1 MRQFPCSPNLRFSLV
16 ILFRDIAVSLNGEL
30 FFNFN
35 HFRSIFFVIIWYETF
50 YNSLVNKELLRDIVE
65 ANLCKIFISTYND
78 LIDKQFKDKLK
89 NLVFQTTKPGAGEVE
104 EGYPEEELAE
114 DREVNEKVL
123 GDEECDAREEDLGSE
138 GEFGLIEA
146 ACELPGS
153 PTSEVQYSF
162 ILCKGGIAYLRKTI
176 GLFIY

>member
-1 MRQFPCSPNLRFSLV
+1 M
-16 ILFRDIAVSLNGEL
+16 
-30 FFNFN
+30 
-35 HFRSIFFVIIWYETF
+35 
-50 YNSLVNKELLRDIVE
+50 
-65 ANLCKIFISTYND
+65 
-78 LIDKQFKDKLK
+78 
-89 NLVFQTTKPGAGEVE
+89 E

-153 PTSEVQYSF
+153 PTSEVQYIRADLRSF
-162 ILCKGGIAYLRKTI
+162 REIFFFTWFQFLKSD
-176 GLFIY
+176 F

>member
-1 MRQFPCSPNLRFSLV
+1 M
-16 ILFRDIAVSLNGEL
+16 
-30 FFNFN
+30 
-35 HFRSIFFVIIWYETF
+35 
-50 YNSLVNKELLRDIVE
+50 
-65 ANLCKIFISTYND
+65 
-78 LIDKQFKDKLK
+78 
-89 NLVFQTTKPGAGEVE
+89 E

-153 PTSEVQYSF
+153 PTSEVQYICQRLATPSP
-162 ILCKGGIAYLRKTI
+162 GM
-176 GLFIY
+176 

>member
-1 MRQFPCSPNLRFSLV
+1 M
-16 ILFRDIAVSLNGEL
+16 
-30 FFNFN
+30 
-35 HFRSIFFVIIWYETF
+35 
-50 YNSLVNKELLRDIVE
+50 
-65 ANLCKIFISTYND
+65 
-78 LIDKQFKDKLK
+78 
-89 NLVFQTTKPGAGEVE
+89 E

-153 PTSEVQYSF
+153 PTSEVQYTRCAHF
-162 ILCKGGIAYLRKTI
+162 VIKQDFVKTRT
-176 GLFIY
+176 

>member
-1 MRQFPCSPNLRFSLV
+1 M
-16 ILFRDIAVSLNGEL
+16 
-30 FFNFN
+30 
-35 HFRSIFFVIIWYETF
+35 
-50 YNSLVNKELLRDIVE
+50 
-65 ANLCKIFISTYND
+65 
-78 LIDKQFKDKLK
+78 
-89 NLVFQTTKPGAGEVE
+89 E

-153 PTSEVQYSF
+153 PTSEVQYNFLTSNQKNSF
-162 ILCKGGIAYLRKTI
+162 TEC
-176 GLFIY
+176 F